1 MVSHFLHS
9 FHLHETGEDESC
21 ALDVKSIDRLEFRRD
36 SPTTNLE
43 SKSNTIWNNV
53 LYKGIHDAPCEANPQ
68 LCVAR
73 LLVSTV
79 SEKQLQGLR

>member
-1 MVSHFLHS
+1 MVSHFLYS
-9 FHLHETGEDESC
+9 FHSHETGEDESC

-36 SPTTNLE
+36 RPATNLE
-43 SKSNTIWNNV
+43 SNNDTIWNNV

-73 LLVSTV
+73 LLVSTL
-79 SEKQLQGLR
+79 SKKQPQSLR